1 MPEQD
6 NNDKNKGSNIG
17 CLIVVILF
25 VIGSLVV
32 TFMKTSKEE
41 FTEIGYFIMAIVGLV
56 AAYFIL
62 KKVGVL
68 GNSDASSQPETGDS
82 ENKSFLKGCLIVLGI
97 LLFFGVVAFLFSSSM
112 ELNYIV
118 GIIAVVAFA
127 LLLGI
132 LFYRNMKDN

>member
-1 MPEQD
+1 MAE
-6 NNDKNKGSNIG
+6 NEKKGGNIG

-32 TFMKTSKEE
+32 TFMTTSKEE
-41 FTEIGYFIMAIVGLV
+41 FAEMGYFIMAIAGLV

-62 KKVGVL
+62 KKVGIL
-68 GNSDASSQPETGDS
+68 GSSDASSRPENEDS
-82 ENKSFLKGCLIVLGI
+82 ENKSFLKGCLIVLGL
-97 LLFFGVVAFLFSSSM
+97 LLFFGIVAFLFSSSM
-112 ELNYIV
+112 EVNYIV